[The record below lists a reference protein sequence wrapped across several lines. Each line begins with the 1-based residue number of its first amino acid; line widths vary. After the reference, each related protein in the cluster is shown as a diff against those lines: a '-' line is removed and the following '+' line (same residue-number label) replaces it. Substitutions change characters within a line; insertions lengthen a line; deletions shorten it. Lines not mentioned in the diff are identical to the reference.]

1 MNRLTSNGLILEE
14 IKHILKYENNNDEN
28 TISLYHLSILIRKE
42 NFNFNR
48 MAIINTNKEIT
59 DRCNNIR
66 TIVNG
71 FNYDTEELMLTL
83 IYDQHYKINCTKE
96 DGKLKIKVLNTK
108 KQFSFL
114 NYHKKEI
121 SDIYDEFM
129 KYKDYMIQRTLGCK
143 STNSSF
149 LVNITNEEVSIFT
162 KTNIDDEKVKFLLSA
177 KNSNIKYLCITDS
190 EHIKILITDVEN
202 KIFKNIYVKIEN
214 CPEWIQEKIAETKT
228 NDFPKNKQK
237 KKLKKHYC

>member
-14 IKHILKYENNNDEN
+14 IKHILKYEDNKDESV
-28 TISLYHLSILIRKE
+28 ISLYDLSILVRKE

-83 IYDQHYKINCTKE
+83 IYDEHYKVNCTKE
-96 DGKLKIKVLNTK
+96 NGKLNIKVLNNK
-108 KQFSFL
+108 KQFGFL
-114 NYHKKEI
+114 NFHKKEI

-129 KYKDYMIQRTLGCK
+129 KYKNYMTERTLGCK

-149 LVNITNEEVSIFT
+149 LVNITSEEVSIFT
-162 KTNIDDEKVKFLLSA
+162 KKNIDDDQFKFFLSSR
-177 KNSNIKYLCITDS
+177 NSDIKYVCITDS
-190 EHIKILITDVEN
+190 EHIKILITDIEN

-214 CPEWIQEKIAETKT
+214 CPMWIQEKLNEINQRKLTDTKM
-228 NDFPKNKQK
+228 K
-237 KKLKKHYC
+237 KKTKKHC

>member
-1 MNRLTSNGLILEE
+1 MERLTSNKLVLEE
-14 IKHILKYENNNDEN
+14 IKHILKHEYNQNENE
-28 TISLYHLSILIRKE
+28 ISLYDLSILIRKE
-42 NFNFNR
+42 NFNFNK

-59 DRCNNIR
+59 DRCNTIR

-83 IYDQHYKINCTKE
+83 IYDEHYKINCTKK
-96 DGKLKIKVLNTK
+96 DGKLNIKVLNTK
-108 KQFSFL
+108 KQFGFL

-129 KYKDYMIQRTLGCK
+129 KYKDYMTQRTLGCK

-162 KTNIDDEKVKFLLSA
+162 KTKIEDEEIKFLLSA
-177 KNSNIKYLCITDS
+177 QNSNIKYKCVTDC
-190 EHIKILITDVEN
+190 ENIKLLISDLEN
-202 KIFKNIYVKIEN
+202 KIFKNIYIKIEN
-214 CPEWIQEKIAETKT
+214 CPEWIQTKIAETKQLELT
-228 NDFPKNKQK
+228 K
-237 KKLKKHYC
+237 KKIKKKIKKHC